1 MNSLVESIGK
11 SEFRIMYNNT
21 LCEFIPSPNCS
32 LDEIPDTVKGKV
44 VYVNIGEY
52 NPLGW
57 FHDVIVSHQILIN
70 FFLLIYYSTTS
81 VMCGTTLSR
90 KRSRNWPRR
99 SSCIVKPSLSLM
111 KMVKSLELRFRTST
125 ISSFVDF

>member
-57 FHDVIVSHQILIN
+57 FHDVIVNKEDIIYTPKFKSTLICP
-70 FFLLIYYSTTS
+70 LL
-81 VMCGTTLSR
+81 C
-90 KRSRNWPRR
+90 RN
-99 SSCIVKPSLSLM
+99 IVADNSAS
-111 KMVKSLELRFRTST
+111 
-125 ISSFVDF
+125 

>member
-57 FHDVIVSHQILIN
+57 FHDVIVNKEDIVYTPKS
-70 FFLLIYYSTTS
+70 
-81 VMCGTTLSR
+81 
-90 KRSRNWPRR
+90 R
-99 SSCIVKPSLSLM
+99 SSTYVNL
-111 KMVKSLELRFRTST
+111 
-125 ISSFVDF
+125 SSFMSQ

>member
-57 FHDVIVSHQILIN
+57 FHDVIVNKEDITKASSQKRKDYLVFLISKVFN
-70 FFLLIYYSTTS
+70 S
-81 VMCGTTLSR
+81 V
-90 KRSRNWPRR
+90 
-99 SSCIVKPSLSLM
+99 
-111 KMVKSLELRFRTST
+111 
-125 ISSFVDF
+125 

>member
-52 NPLGW
+52 NPVGW
-57 FHDVIVSHQILIN
+57 FHDVIVN
-70 FFLLIYYSTTS
+70 KEDVIYTPKSQSNTY
-81 VMCGTTLSR
+81 VDLS
-90 KRSRNWPRR
+90 
-99 SSCIVKPSLSLM
+99 SLM
-111 KMVKSLELRFRTST
+111 SQ
-125 ISSFVDF
+125 

>member
-44 VYVNIGEY
+44 VYMNIE
-52 NPLGW
+52 
-57 FHDVIVSHQILIN
+57 H
-70 FFLLIYYSTTS
+70 
-81 VMCGTTLSR
+81 
-90 KRSRNWPRR
+90 RR
-99 SSCIVKPSLSLM
+99 I
-111 KMVKSLELRFRTST
+111 
-125 ISSFVDF
+125 

>member
-32 LDEIPDTVKGKV
+32 LDEIPDTIKGKV

-57 FHDVIVSHQILIN
+57 FHDVIVNKEDI
-70 FFLLIYYSTTS
+70 IYTPKSKSSTY
-81 VMCGTTLSR
+81 VNL
-90 KRSRNWPRR
+90 
-99 SSCIVKPSLSLM
+99 
-111 KMVKSLELRFRTST
+111 
-125 ISSFVDF
+125 SSFMLQ

>member
-32 LDEIPDTVKGKV
+32 LDEIPDTIKGKV

-57 FHDVIVSHQILIN
+57 FHDVIVNKEDI
-70 FFLLIYYSTTS
+70 IYTPKS
-81 VMCGTTLSR
+81 
-90 KRSRNWPRR
+90 R
-99 SSCIVKPSLSLM
+99 SSTYVNL
-111 KMVKSLELRFRTST
+111 
-125 ISSFVDF
+125 SSFMSQ

>member
-11 SEFRIMYNNT
+11 SEFRIMYNNA

-52 NPLGW
+52 NPVGW
-57 FHDVIVSHQILIN
+57 FHDVIVNKEDI
-70 FFLLIYYSTTS
+70 IYTPKSKSSTY
-81 VMCGTTLSR
+81 VNL
-90 KRSRNWPRR
+90 
-99 SSCIVKPSLSLM
+99 
-111 KMVKSLELRFRTST
+111 
-125 ISSFVDF
+125 SSFMLQ

>member
-32 LDEIPDTVKGKV
+32 LDERPDTVKGKV

-52 NPLGW
+52 NPVGW
-57 FHDVIVSHQILIN
+57 FHDVIVNKEDI
-70 FFLLIYYSTTS
+70 IYTPKSKSSTY
-81 VMCGTTLSR
+81 VNL
-90 KRSRNWPRR
+90 
-99 SSCIVKPSLSLM
+99 
-111 KMVKSLELRFRTST
+111 
-125 ISSFVDF
+125 SSFMLQ

>member
-32 LDEIPDTVKGKV
+32 LDEIPDTIKGKV

-57 FHDVIVSHQILIN
+57 FHDVIVNKEDI
-70 FFLLIYYSTTS
+70 IYTPKSKSSTY
-81 VMCGTTLSR
+81 VNL
-90 KRSRNWPRR
+90 
-99 SSCIVKPSLSLM
+99 
-111 KMVKSLELRFRTST
+111 
-125 ISSFVDF
+125 SSFMS

>member
-57 FHDVIVSHQILIN
+57 FHDVIVNKEDI
-70 FFLLIYYSTTS
+70 IYTPKSKSSTY
-81 VMCGTTLSR
+81 VNLSALMSQYC
-90 KRSRNWPRR
+90 SR
-99 SSCIVKPSLSLM
+99 
-111 KMVKSLELRFRTST
+111 
-125 ISSFVDF
+125 

>member
-21 LCEFIPSPNCS
+21 LCEFIPSPICS

-57 FHDVIVSHQILIN
+57 FHDVIVNKEDI
-70 FFLLIYYSTTS
+70 IYTPKSKSSTY
-81 VMCGTTLSR
+81 VNL
-90 KRSRNWPRR
+90 
-99 SSCIVKPSLSLM
+99 
-111 KMVKSLELRFRTST
+111 
-125 ISSFVDF
+125 SSFMSQ

>member
-21 LCEFIPSPNCS
+21 LCEFIASLNCS

-57 FHDVIVSHQILIN
+57 FHDVIVNKEDI
-70 FFLLIYYSTTS
+70 IYTPKS
-81 VMCGTTLSR
+81 
-90 KRSRNWPRR
+90 R
-99 SSCIVKPSLSLM
+99 SSTYVNL
-111 KMVKSLELRFRTST
+111 
-125 ISSFVDF
+125 SSFMSQ

>member
-44 VYVNIGEY
+44 AYVNIGEY

-57 FHDVIVSHQILIN
+57 FHDVIVNKEDI
-70 FFLLIYYSTTS
+70 IYTPKSKSSTY
-81 VMCGTTLSR
+81 VNL
-90 KRSRNWPRR
+90 
-99 SSCIVKPSLSLM
+99 
-111 KMVKSLELRFRTST
+111 
-125 ISSFVDF
+125 SSFMSQ

>member
-32 LDEIPDTVKGKV
+32 LDEIPDTIKGKV

-57 FHDVIVSHQILIN
+57 FHDVIVN
-70 FFLLIYYSTTS
+70 KEDVIYTPKSQSSTY
-81 VMCGTTLSR
+81 VDLSALM
-90 KRSRNWPRR
+90 SR
-99 SSCIVKPSLSLM
+99 
-111 KMVKSLELRFRTST
+111 
-125 ISSFVDF
+125 

>member
-32 LDEIPDTVKGKV
+32 LEKIPDTIKGKV

-57 FHDVIVSHQILIN
+57 FHDVIVNKEDI
-70 FFLLIYYSTTS
+70 IYTPKS
-81 VMCGTTLSR
+81 
-90 KRSRNWPRR
+90 R
-99 SSCIVKPSLSLM
+99 SSTYVNL
-111 KMVKSLELRFRTST
+111 
-125 ISSFVDF
+125 SSFMSQ

>member
-21 LCEFIPSPNCS
+21 LCEFIPSLNYP

-57 FHDVIVSHQILIN
+57 FHDVIVNKEDI
-70 FFLLIYYSTTS
+70 IYTPKS
-81 VMCGTTLSR
+81 
-90 KRSRNWPRR
+90 K
-99 SSCIVKPSLSLM
+99 SSAYVNL
-111 KMVKSLELRFRTST
+111 
-125 ISSFVDF
+125 SSFMSQ

>member
-21 LCEFIPSPNCS
+21 LCEFIPSLNCS
-32 LDEIPDTVKGKV
+32 LDKIHNTVKGKV

-57 FHDVIVSHQILIN
+57 FHDVIVNEEDI
-70 FFLLIYYSTTS
+70 IYTPKHNNQYTN
-81 VMCGTTLSR
+81 L
-90 KRSRNWPRR
+90 
-99 SSCIVKPSLSLM
+99 
-111 KMVKSLELRFRTST
+111 ST
-125 ISSFVDF
+125 IIS

>member
-1 MNSLVESIGK
+1 MNSLAESIGK

-21 LCEFIPSPNCS
+21 LCEFIPSLNLNLNCS

-57 FHDVIVSHQILIN
+57 FHDVIVNKEDI
-70 FFLLIYYSTTS
+70 IYTPKSKSSTY
-81 VMCGTTLSR
+81 VNL
-90 KRSRNWPRR
+90 
-99 SSCIVKPSLSLM
+99 
-111 KMVKSLELRFRTST
+111 
-125 ISSFVDF
+125 SSFMSQ

>member
-57 FHDVIVSHQILIN
+57 FHDVIVNKEDIMYTPKSSSVVYVDLSA
-70 FFLLIYYSTTS
+70 LLQ
-81 VMCGTTLSR
+81 
-90 KRSRNWPRR
+90 
-99 SSCIVKPSLSLM
+99 
-111 KMVKSLELRFRTST
+111 
-125 ISSFVDF
+125 

>member
-11 SEFRIMYNNT
+11 SEFRIMYKNT

-44 VYVNIGEY
+44 VYMNIGEY

-57 FHDVIVSHQILIN
+57 FHDVIVNKEDIVYTPKS
-70 FFLLIYYSTTS
+70 
-81 VMCGTTLSR
+81 
-90 KRSRNWPRR
+90 R
-99 SSCIVKPSLSLM
+99 SSTYVNL
-111 KMVKSLELRFRTST
+111 
-125 ISSFVDF
+125 SSFMSQ

>member
-57 FHDVIVSHQILIN
+57 FHDVIVN
-70 FFLLIYYSTTS
+70 KEGF
-81 VMCGTTLSR
+81 M
-90 KRSRNWPRR
+90 
-99 SSCIVKPSLSLM
+99 
-111 KMVKSLELRFRTST
+111 
-125 ISSFVDF
+125 